1 MKSQQTGSEIPPDK
15 GADVLAL
22 IIRCPK
28 CQTQRAFR
36 VNNGF
41 MLVVTRKSS
50 GAEYSTA
57 CDVCKYR
64 FNVQLVWTK
73 RHKNWVSERIVFKK
87 IVTVEDD
94 FGMTKQEGGKEI

>member
-1 MKSQQTGSEIPPDK
+1 
-15 GADVLAL
+15 
-22 IIRCPK
+22 
-28 CQTQRAFR
+28 
-36 VNNGF
+36 
-41 MLVVTRKSS
+41 
-50 GAEYSTA
+50 
-57 CDVCKYR
+57 VCKYR